1 MQLERTIL
9 LSSNWKIEVDAY
21 NYALKYQDKQSWKV
35 IEYHRSLQEAISK
48 YVNCRFLN
56 QKDSLKLNQIVNEM
70 LNVKNQIIKEFVDLI
85 EVE

>member
-9 LSSNWKIEVDAY
+9 LNSNWKIEVDAY
-21 NYALKYQDKQSWKV
+21 NYALKHKDMQSWKV
-35 IEYHRSLQEAISK
+35 VGYHRSLQEAISK
-48 YVNCRFLN
+48 YVDCRFLN
-56 QKDSLKLNQIVNEM
+56 QKDSLELNQIVNEM

>member
-35 IEYHRSLQEAISK
+35 VGYHRSLQEAISK
-48 YVNCRFLN
+48 YIECRFLN
-56 QKDSLKLNQIVNEM
+56 REDSLEMNQIVNEM